1 MQTNRAIRATTIII
15 LCWVGLRSSF
25 LLLSTGA
32 ETSPPLRRSVEAAL
46 PANRHTSIKHS
57 TKKPAMMSH
66 TSAPIRATVAL
77 RGQVA
82 KTQQPPLNAIDIVR
96 LAQLEPVAQAQT
108 QVEAQAQPIP
118 SPLQP
123 DTSAMPLPPNL
134 AAQRRFP
141 DLSVSAW
148 AIVRP
153 AGSVPNLATNGQL
166 GASQAGVRIQQPFI
180 RRDQRTL
187 IAFNLRVSAPLD
199 QRLGREA
206 GLGLGVRPIKQVP
219 MELILER
226 RVALDRGGRNAL
238 AVIAAGGF
246 DDKPLVRKVI
256 MSGYVQTGTVGF
268 AQNDGFIDGALR
280 AERALLDHGNGS
292 LRLGAGLWGAAQ
304 PDVARIDAGP
314 ILAVKQRL
322 GAANLR
328 ISAEYRWRLAGQAR
342 PASGPALSIGTDF

>member
-1 MQTNRAIRATTIII
+1 MQTNRAIRATAIII

-32 ETSPPLRRSVEAAL
+32 ETSPPLRQSVEAAL
-46 PANRHTSIKHS
+46 PTNRHTSIKHS
-57 TKKPAMMSH
+57 TKKPAMMSR
-66 TSAPIRATVAL
+66 TSAPTKVTLAL

-96 LAQLEPVAQAQT
+96 LARLEPVAQTKT

-123 DTSAMPLPPNL
+123 DTSTMPLPFNP
-134 AAQRRFP
+134 APPPRFP
-141 DLSVSAW
+141 DLRISAW
-148 AIVRP
+148 AIMRP

-166 GASQAGVRIQQPFI
+166 GASQAGVRIQQPLI
-180 RRDQRTL
+180 RTDQHML

-206 GLGLGVRPIKQVP
+206 GLGLAARPIKQMP
-219 MELILER
+219 IELIVER
-226 RVALDRGGRNAL
+226 RVALDRGGRNAF

-246 DDKPLVRKVI
+246 DDKPLVRKVTA
-256 MSGYVQTGTVGF
+256 SGYVQTGMVGF
-268 AQNDGFIDGALR
+268 AQNDGFVDGAVR
-280 AERALLDHGNGS
+280 VERAVLDHDHRS
-292 LRLGAGLWGAAQ
+292 LRLGAGLWGAVQ
-304 PDVARIDAGP
+304 PNVARIDAGP

-322 GAANLR
+322 GAANFR
-328 ISAEYRWRLAGQAR
+328 ISAEYRWRLAGQAQ
-342 PASGPALSIGTDF
+342 PASGPALTIGTDF

>member
-25 LLLSTGA
+25 LLLSNDAG
-32 ETSPPLRRSVEAAL
+32 TSPPLNQNVEADL
-46 PANRHTSIKHS
+46 PANRHIGIKHS
-57 TKKPAMMSH
+57 IQKTAMTRS
-66 TSAPIRATVAL
+66 TSAPKKATLAL
-77 RGQVA
+77 LGQVA
-82 KTQQPPLNAIDIVR
+82 KTQQPPPKAIDIIH
-96 LAQLEPVAQAQT
+96 LPQPEPAA
-108 QVEAQAQPIP
+108 QVEAQAR
-118 SPLQP
+118 PLPMQP
-123 DTSAMPLPPNL
+123 DTSAMPLPSNPAL
-134 AAQRRFP
+134 PRRFP

-166 GASQAGVRIQQPFI
+166 GASQAGVRIQQPLI
-180 RRDQRTL
+180 RRDQRML

-206 GLGLGVRPIKQVP
+206 GLGLAVRPIKQVP

-226 RVALDRGGRNAL
+226 RIALDRGGRNAL

-256 MSGYVQTGTVGF
+256 MSGYVQTGMVGF

-280 AERALLDHGNGS
+280 AERALLDHSNGS

-304 PDVARIDAGP
+304 PNVARIDAGP
-314 ILAVKQRL
+314 ILAVKQRI
-322 GAANLR
+322 GTANLR

-342 PASGPALSIGTDF
+342 PASGPAVSIGTDF

>member
-25 LLLSTGA
+25 LLLSTDAG
-32 ETSPPLRRSVEAAL
+32 TLPPLRQSVEAVL
-46 PANRHTSIKHS
+46 PTNRHINSKHS
-57 TKKPAMMSH
+57 TKKPAMTSR
-66 TSAPIRATVAL
+66 TSASIRATVAI

-82 KTQQPPLNAIDIVR
+82 MTQQSPPNAIDIVH

-108 QVEAQAQPIP
+108 QVEAQAQPM
-118 SPLQP
+118 PLQI
-123 DTSAMPLPPNL
+123 DTLAIPLPFNP

-166 GASQAGVRIQQPFI
+166 GASQAGVRIQQPLI
-180 RRDQRTL
+180 REDQRTL
-187 IAFNLRVSAPLD
+187 IAFNVRVSAPLD

-206 GLGLGVRPIKQVP
+206 GLGLAVRPIKQVP

-246 DDKPLVRKVI
+246 DDKPLIRKVTA
-256 MSGYVQTGTVGF
+256 SGYAQTGMVGF
-268 AQNDGFIDGALR
+268 AKNDGFIDGAVR
-280 AERALLDHGNGS
+280 VERALLDHSNGS

-304 PDVARIDAGP
+304 PNVARIDAGP

-322 GAANLR
+322 GGANLR

-342 PASGPALSIGTDF
+342 PASGPALTIGTDF